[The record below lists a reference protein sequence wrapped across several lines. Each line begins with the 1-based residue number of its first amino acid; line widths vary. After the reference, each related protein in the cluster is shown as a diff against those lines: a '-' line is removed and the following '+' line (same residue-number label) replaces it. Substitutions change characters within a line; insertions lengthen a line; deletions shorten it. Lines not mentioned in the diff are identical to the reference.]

1 MEYTTRGWSAA
12 AVDDVGNGRR
22 FPDPPP
28 PHGRDTFSA
37 SADMAALVF
46 RREQLLQ
53 ELHRERIRHDM
64 ILCELAETERVMTA
78 CLAGRGAS
86 CGRPLMTPWEEAMYR
101 TARSSD
107 ETSWWC
113 RSPSSPAIA
122 PVYPRVERSP
132 SPVLQPRPVNN
143 AEKQERG
150 SSSRPVA
157 VEHCPSL
164 RKQLAG
170 EEALVPAAT
179 NVVAKPAQP
188 VLLSKEVTLECRGVV
203 DHVHEAGLKDR
214 HLVQLMQG
222 GIQKS
227 EQLKRPAVDQEHQVE
242 AEDMHAVQL
251 MDCEVQ
257 RSEQPTHAAVGH
269 EYRAK
274 ANKDSQRSEQL
285 QRAAIGQEH
294 EVDTNVRREVQ
305 VTASK
310 FEQVKHGLVDQE
322 HEAEVKSHDV
332 QLMESEIHRSEEPK
346 CEAFGQKHEAEEK
359 DRHAVQLAKISEDPN
374 PAEPTIKDEW
384 RQLPHQYALI
394 GKDKSSPNDQKRL
407 VFNEPNT
414 QIMPSGVTG
423 RQIFGPTVETPPPK
437 RHKPR
442 EEWSCTQCQ
451 VSLSCEEDLKQ
462 HQAGELH
469 RLALVLFQPRQEPSE
484 LTAKPTPESSYRA
497 PQFLRRLVRPVL
509 EKSEAPKE
517 KPASRLDMRNHP
529 KHTSHH
535 ENSQTLHTGKGWNHL
550 RDRSYQEST
559 HALHTEEGGGKE
571 GSKWAADRTGTED
584 QRKKFVTKR
593 RLPFCDLCKVQCNSE
608 KMMESH
614 LRGKKHQESTHA
626 LHTEEGGGKEGIK
639 CAAADRTGTE
649 GWRRFVTNR
658 RFPFCELCKVQCDS
672 EKTLESHL
680 GGKKHLEKL
689 EAHHTEMQL
698 RLVVAGRGEVPC

>member
-1 MEYTTRGWSAA
+1 
-12 AVDDVGNGRR
+12 
-22 FPDPPP
+22 
-28 PHGRDTFSA
+28 
-37 SADMAALVF
+37 MAALVF

-113 RSPSSPAIA
+113 RSHSSPAIA
-122 PVYPRVERSP
+122 PVYPRIERSP
-132 SPVLQPRPVNN
+132 SPVLQPRPVDN
-143 AEKQERG
+143 AEKQERN
-150 SSSRPVA
+150 SSSRPLA
-157 VEHCPSL
+157 VEQCLSL
-164 RKQLAG
+164 SKQLAG

-188 VLLSKEVTLECRGVV
+188 VFLSKEVTLECQGVV

-214 HLVQLMQG
+214 HLVQLMQS

-227 EQLKRPAVDQEHQVE
+227 EQLKRPAVDQEHEVE
-242 AEDMHAVQL
+242 SEDMHAVQL

-257 RSEQPTHAAVGH
+257 RSEQPTHAAVGQ

-274 ANKDSQRSEQL
+274 AKDSQRSEQL

-294 EVDTNVRREVQ
+294 EVDTNVRH
-305 VTASK
+305 A
-310 FEQVKHGLVDQE
+310 
-322 HEAEVKSHDV
+322 V
-332 QLMESEIHRSEEPK
+332 QLMGSEIHRSEEPK

-374 PAEPTIKDEW
+374 PAEPTIKDRTDDEW
-384 RQLPHQYALI
+384 RQLPRQYALAS
-394 GKDKSSPNDQKRL
+394 KDKSSPNDQKRL

-414 QIMPSGVTG
+414 QIMPSGVKG
-423 RQIFGPTVETPPPK
+423 RQIFGPTVETPPAK

-469 RLALVLFQPRQEPSE
+469 RLALALFEPRQEPSE
-484 LTAKPTPESSYRA
+484 LTAKSTPESSYGVR
-497 PQFLRRLVRPVL
+497 QFARRLVRPVLPNNL

-517 KPASRLDMRNHP
+517 KPASRFDVRNHP
-529 KHTSHH
+529 KHTSHQ
-535 ENSQTLHTGKGWNHL
+535 ENSQTLHTENGWNHL

-593 RLPFCDLCKVQCNSE
+593 RLPFCGLCKVQCNSE
-608 KMMESH
+608 KMMELH
-614 LRGKKHQESTHA
+614 LRGKKHQESMHA

-689 EAHHTEMQL
+689 QAHHTEMQL
-698 RLVVAGRGEVPC
+698 RLVVAGRGEMLRCQNVPSDCTN